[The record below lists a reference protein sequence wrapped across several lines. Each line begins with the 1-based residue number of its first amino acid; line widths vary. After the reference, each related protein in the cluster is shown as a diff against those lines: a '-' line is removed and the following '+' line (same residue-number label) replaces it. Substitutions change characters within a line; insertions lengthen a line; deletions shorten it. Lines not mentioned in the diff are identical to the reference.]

1 MTSNLKPKNW
11 SDLSRR
17 ALNATE
23 IVAHLSKLQ
32 GWSLAGDGQDV
43 AIEKTFTFANY
54 YETISFVNA
63 VAFVAHVQDHHP
75 ALSVQLNSCL
85 VAFNTH
91 DVGGLSDTDFG
102 CAGRVDALLS

>member
-1 MTSNLKPKNW
+1 MTSNLKSKNW
-11 SDLSRR
+11 SKLPRR
-17 ALNATE
+17 ALSATE

-32 GWSLAGDGQDV
+32 GWSLAGDGRDV
-43 AIEKTFTFANY
+43 AIKKTFTFANY

-75 ALSVQLNSCL
+75 ALSVHFNCCAI
-85 VAFNTH
+85 AFNTH
-91 DVGGLSDTDFG
+91 DVGGLSDTDFE